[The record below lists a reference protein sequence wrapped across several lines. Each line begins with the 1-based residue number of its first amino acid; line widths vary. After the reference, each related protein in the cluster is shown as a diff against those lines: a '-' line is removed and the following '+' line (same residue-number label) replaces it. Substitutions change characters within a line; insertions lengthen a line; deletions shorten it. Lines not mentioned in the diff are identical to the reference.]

1 MFNTLYDFYRSPQ
14 WEKFREVVILER
26 QNDHGET
33 ICEYCKQPIIKKYD
47 IILHHI
53 THLTLNNVNNYDIS
67 LNSQNIM
74 IVHHKCHNI
83 LHNRLGNFVK
93 KVYLIHGAP
102 FSGKKSY
109 VDNLATENDLIVDI
123 TRIYNSVNNFE
134 CKMLSTVV
142 FNIYNLL
149 IDTIKTRNGKWWR
162 AYVIRNLP
170 YKGDRERL
178 QRELGAELIFI
189 DTNKEDCLKRAKNKD
204 DIKLVEDYFSKYYD

>member
-1 MFNTLYDFYRSPQ
+1 
-14 WEKFREVVILER
+14 
-26 QNDHGET
+26 
-33 ICEYCKQPIIKKYD
+33 
-47 IILHHI
+47 
-53 THLTLNNVNNYDIS
+53 
-67 LNSQNIM
+67 M

-102 FSGKKSY
+102 LSGKKSY

-134 CKMLSTVV
+134 CKMVSNVV

-170 YKGDRERL
+170 FKGDRERL

-189 DTNKEDCLKRAKNKD
+189 DTSKEECLKRAKNKD